1 MELRRDGRWEL
12 APGVSIA
19 PGSLRWQATASSGPG
34 GQHVNTTMSAVLVH
48 IPLYAIHGLD
58 EGARQRL
65 IRLAGRRYNQE
76 GDIVLRADEYRE
88 QPRNRLALEARIV
101 ALIRQALVVP
111 RKRKPTKPSRGA
123 VERRLDAKRQTA
135 QRKQRRRLN
144 PGDGE

>member
-12 APGVSIA
+12 APGVSVA
-19 PGSLRWQATASSGPG
+19 PGGVRWQATASSGPG

-48 IPLYAIHGLD
+48 IPLYAIDGLS
-58 EGARQRL
+58 EEARQRL
-65 IRLAGRRYNQE
+65 VRLAGRRYTQE
-76 GDIVLRADEYRE
+76 GEIVLRADGHRE
-88 QPRNRLALEARIV
+88 QGRNRLELEERIV
-101 ALIRQALVVP
+101 VLVRQALVVP
-111 RKRKPTKPSRGA
+111 RKRKPTRPSRGA